1 MKESDGDFALHLIAF
16 SYTILIKFL
25 PSLISTVITKTGV
38 TCFMYVLFYLSPFT
52 NKYNYA
58 GKNTWIVLSWGFRRF
73 CDREI
78 IFLKFLNIWA
88 KNLLDL
94 IDWIY

>member
-38 TCFMYVLFYLSPFT
+38 TCFMYVLFYLSPVT

-58 GKNTWIVLSWGFRRF
+58 AKNTWIVTRLGLRKV
-73 CDREI
+73 
-78 IFLKFLNIWA
+78 L
-88 KNLLDL
+88 
-94 IDWIY
+94 